1 MLNSKDITILVSC
14 EAMRGFFYLTSPN
27 ILHKFNTFLN
37 IDKFD
42 KFDKFDKTINRVEA
56 QFVII
61 QKSMFI
67 DD

>member
-1 MLNSKDITILVSC
+1 MW
-14 EAMRGFFYLTSPN
+14 GFFYLTSPN
-27 ILHKFNTFLN
+27 TPHKFNTFLN

-42 KFDKFDKTINRVEA
+42 KFDKFDKTTNRVEA

-61 QKSMFI
+61 PKSMFI